1 MPDLPDAP
9 ADAPAPSARVIE
21 QLQARGS
28 QLLTETGEAFSGSLS
43 TNPSDKKKSSGKYDK
58 LAISS
63 TLSASDRTFIST
75 ILQSGTSSDKLSAL
89 ILLSSSSPLH
99 TTNYLTQLLNLTKKK
114 SRDEAVRAIR
124 AIVDWLKGGAG
135 GTGTAGLPD
144 RKLRWFADQP
154 GLRAVAHARQQS
166 QKQGVKQHAD
176 KQQHQVGDEH
186 LLLWAFEDWLKKWYF
201 ELLKNIE
208 TLSHDPLPFVRTQM
222 TGFLAAL
229 LSSKPE
235 QEQNLLRLLV
245 DKLGD
250 SEKTVSSRTSY
261 HLLQL
266 LGQHPM
272 MKNIVVKEVA
282 ALVLR
287 PTGQAAPIASATGQG
302 KKIKFG
308 DNGSAAAPAATMA
321 SKLSATAGIRSGDHA
336 RYYGII
342 TLNQIMLSRTQEDA
356 QVANKL
362 IEVYFDIFNDLLGS
376 HDDDIGQAGAG
387 AGADGGELK
396 DRKQRR
402 DEKSGKRK
410 RNAVEEARLKALPR
424 KERRKLEKSQQAL
437 EAESKIMTAVLTG
450 VNRAYPYSEMDGGV
464 LHARVDVLFRIIHTG
479 TFNVGIQALLLIF
492 QVSSREQAVS
502 DRFYRVLYDTLVDP
516 RLASCSKQA
525 MYLNLLFKAL
535 KADTSAKR
543 TAAFVKRLTQI
554 LGLHQPPFVCG
565 ALFLL
570 GELFSVTPGLRSMLN
585 EPEDTDDDVEMF
597 KDAPEADAAAASV
610 AIEGSS
616 DAEEA
621 LKPTKSNGQGTS
633 TSKYDGKKR
642 DPQYA
647 NAANSCL
654 WELAPLVSHFHP
666 SVALHASQL
675 LHSQPITTNPDLE
688 LHTLAHFLDRF
699 VYKNAKKGSATSSS
713 AVASGMK
720 PGAKGQDRSGM
731 VVLRKGAD
739 GQGTEGHPLNAAEFL
754 KKKQEDVPVDQ
765 LFFHRFFTKKQ
776 ESERTR
782 DASKTENARK
792 RKRRGDADADD
803 SDIDDL
809 DIEEAD
815 DSDLAVDDD
824 DDEEELEE
832 IEEGDLDEDEV
843 WKAMQASMPAAGGD
857 GEDAEDVDLLEVSDD
872 DSVADFAYSD
882 TDSDAEP
889 ATGGAEVADSAAEAE
904 DEDVEEEEDAEEP
917 QSFFPDEQDD
927 EDGLDGFGE
936 EEADVL
942 DSDEDIML
950 GDGVEIPQKDGK
962 DKDGRKQ
969 KKRKLKHLPAFA
981 SADDWAELI
990 NAGDG
995 DADM

>member
-1 MPDLPDAP
+1 M
-9 ADAPAPSARVIE
+9 
-21 QLQARGS
+21 
-28 QLLTETGEAFSGSLS
+28 
-43 TNPSDKKKSSGKYDK
+43 
-58 LAISS
+58 SS

-99 TTNYLTQLLNLTKKK
+99 TTTYLTQLLNLTKKK

-124 AIVDWLKGGAG
+124 AVVDWLKGGSG
-135 GTGTAGLPD
+135 GAGTAGLPD
-144 RKLRWFADQP
+144 RKLRWFAEQP
-154 GLRAVAHARQQS
+154 GLRNIAYARQQS
-166 QKQGVKQHAD
+166 QKAGQKQGGK
-176 KQQHQVGDEH
+176 HQEGDEH

-261 HLLQL
+261 HLLQI

-287 PTGQAAPIASATGQG
+287 PTGQAAPIASATGAG

-308 DNGSAAAPAATMA
+308 ENGSGTSA
-321 SKLSATAGIRSGDHA
+321 SKPSATAGIRSGDHS

-342 TLNQIMLSRTQEDA
+342 TLNQIMLSRTKEDA
-356 QVANKL
+356 LVANKL

-376 HDDDIGQAGAG
+376 HDSSLDDQAGAN
-387 AGADGGELK
+387 AVGELK

-410 RNAVEEARLKALPR
+410 RSAVEEARLKAMPR
-424 KERRKLEKSQQAL
+424 KERRKIEKSQQAL
-437 EAESKIMTAVLTG
+437 EAESKMMAAVLTG
-450 VNRAYPYSEMDGGV
+450 VNRAFPYSEMDGGL

-479 TFNVGIQALLLIF
+479 TFNVGIQALMLIY

-502 DRFYRVLYDTLVDP
+502 DRFYRVLYDTLIDP
-516 RLASCSKQA
+516 RLANCSKQA

-554 LGLHQPPFVCG
+554 LGLHQPPFICG

-570 GELFSVTPGLRSMLN
+570 GELFSVTPGLRSMLD
-585 EPEDTDDDVEMF
+585 EPEEADDDVETF
-597 KDAPEADAAAASV
+597 KDAPEPDDA
-610 AIEGSS
+610 GSS
-616 DAEEA
+616 EREEDAGE
-621 LKPTKSNGQGTS
+621 TS
-633 TSKYDGKKR
+633 KIAENAVQSGRSSKYDGKKR
-642 DPQYA
+642 DPQFA

-654 WELAPLVSHFHP
+654 WEIVPLLSHFHP

-675 LHSQPITTNPDLE
+675 LTSQPITTTPDLE
-688 LHTLAHFLDRF
+688 LHTLSHFLDRF
-699 VYKNAKKGSATSSS
+699 VYRNAKKAS
-713 AVASGMK
+713 AVKSSGMK
-720 PGAKGQDRSGM
+720 PAAKGQDRSGM

-739 GQGTEGHPLNAAEFL
+739 GNEGALNASDFL

-765 LFFHRFFTKKQ
+765 LFFHTFFTKKQ
-776 ESERTR
+776 ENEKSRV
-782 DASKTENARK
+782 AKKTENERK
-792 RKRRGDADADD
+792 RKRRGEDAEVDGLDSDDSGDEDIDVASDAD
-803 SDIDDL
+803 
-809 DIEEAD
+809 
-815 DSDLAVDDD
+815 
-824 DDEEELEE
+824 LEE
-832 IEEGDLDEDEV
+832 VEEGDLDEDEV

-857 GEDAEDVDLLEVSDD
+857 AEDADLLEDASDD

-882 TDSDAEP
+882 SEDDAAVAQ
-889 ATGGAEVADSAAEAE
+889 ATTSAGSTAAMRDAAEE
-904 DEDVEEEEDAEEP
+904 DDDEEEEGDEEVEVDEP
-917 QSFFPDEQDD
+917 QSFFPDEEGDD
-927 EDGLDGFGE
+927 DDALDGFGE
-936 EEADVL
+936 EDGDVL
-942 DSDEDIML
+942 DSDEDIAL
-950 GDGVEIPQKDGK
+950 GDGVEIPASKKDN
-962 DKDGRKQ
+962 DARKQ

-995 DADM
+995 DEDM